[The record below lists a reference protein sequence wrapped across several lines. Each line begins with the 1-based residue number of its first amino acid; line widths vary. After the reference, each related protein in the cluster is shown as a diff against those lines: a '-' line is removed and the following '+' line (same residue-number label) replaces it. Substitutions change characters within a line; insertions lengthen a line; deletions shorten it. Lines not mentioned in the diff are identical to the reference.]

1 MTPRPSLFRK
11 PHMAS
16 RWMTPA
22 NETHDAAWRGIRE
35 RSRARHAVA
44 TGLLAAFPD
53 HGGVDAALR
62 IAPLLRRP
70 AT

>member
-16 RWMTPA
+16 RLMTPA
-22 NETHDAAWRGIRE
+22 NETHDAAWQGIRE

-44 TGLLAAFPD
+44 NGLVAALPD
-53 HGGVDAALR
+53 HGSVDAALR
-62 IAPLLRRP
+62 TELLLRPP
-70 AT
+70 A